1 LACCGRFGGL
11 WLDGRHDLSD
21 LAIGEGELCV
31 ISCKKLTRRS
41 VCRQMK
47 PLALLAALSGLLVVP
62 SMAAVRLHPLFAE
75 NAVFQCDKPVPVWGW
90 ADKGEE
96 ITVTFA
102 DQTKSTKADEEGRW
116 MVKLDAMKAAA
127 SPGTLTV
134 KGTNVL
140 TAQNVLVGEVWL
152 GSGQSNMAMTV
163 HRAKDFEK
171 EKQAAELPEIRMFTV
186 KSPAADEPQSTCEGQ
201 WLVCSPD
208 TVAAFSAT
216 AYFFGREI
224 HRELK
229 VPVGLINSS
238 VGGTP
243 IDSWVSAEAQRA
255 SVELK
260 PLFAALDAGE
270 KEFDPAVAKAQYE
283 KQLERWEGMA
293 KQARAEGK
301 PAPRKPQNPL
311 ELRKRKGNIGGL
323 YNGKIAPLAPYAL
336 RGVLWYQGEANTTPE
351 KAPYYQYHLPLLVND
366 WRKEWGEE
374 LPFAWVQLP
383 NFIGRG
389 EGWCLVR
396 EAMLKTLKTGMA
408 VTIDVG
414 DPKDIHPKNKQAV
427 GQRLA
432 LWALNHVYGK
442 QREFSGPMLASQEV
456 SSGKVVLSF
465 THADGLT
472 ARDGVLREFVIAGE
486 DKQWKLAKAEIVD
499 GKVHVS
505 SSEVPNPIA
514 VRYAWLDN
522 CQATLFNGAGLPASP
537 FRTDDWPVKL
547 EEPPARPAR
556 ARGAAKKAGEAPKS
570 TEQK

>member
-1 LACCGRFGGL
+1 
-11 WLDGRHDLSD
+11 
-21 LAIGEGELCV
+21 
-31 ISCKKLTRRS
+31 
-41 VCRQMK
+41 M
-47 PLALLAALSGLLVVP
+47 VVP

-75 NAVFQCDKPVPVWGW
+75 NAVFQCEKAVPVWGW

-102 DQTKSTKADEEGRW
+102 GQSKSAKADDEGKW
-116 MVKLDAMKAAA
+116 MVKLDPMKASAT
-127 SPGTLTV
+127 PGTLTV

-186 KSPAADEPQSTCEGQ
+186 KSGPADEPQGTCEGQ

-216 AYFFGREI
+216 AFFFGREI

-255 SVELK
+255 SAELK
-260 PLFAALDAGE
+260 PLFAALEAGE
-270 KEFDPAVAKAQYE
+270 KEFDPAVSQAQYDR
-283 KQLERWEGMA
+283 QLERWEALA
-293 KQARAEGK
+293 KQARVEGK
-301 PAPRKPQNPL
+301 PVPRRPQNPL
-311 ELRKRKGNIGGL
+311 ETRKRKGNIGGL

-336 RGVLWYQGEANTTPE
+336 RGVLWYQGEANTTAQ
-351 KAPYYQYHLPLLVND
+351 KAPYYQYHLPLLVNG
-366 WRKEWGEE
+366 WRKVWGEE

-396 EAMLKTLKTGMA
+396 EAMLKTLKLPKTGMA

-432 LWALNHVYGK
+432 LWALSNVYGK
-442 QREFSGPMLASQEV
+442 KQEFSGPMLAGHEV
-456 SSGKVVLSF
+456 DNGKVVLSF
-465 THADGLT
+465 TRAEGLT
-472 ARDGVLREFVIAGE
+472 ARDGALKEFVIAGE
-486 DKQWKLAKAEIVD
+486 DRQWKPAKAEIVD
-499 GKVHVS
+499 GKVQVS
-505 SSEVPNPIA
+505 SPEVPVPVA
-514 VRYAWLDN
+514 VRYAWVDN

-547 EEPPARPAR
+547 EEPVVPVR
-556 ARGAAKKAGEAPKS
+556 AKSATKKAREAPKS